1 MLKECGLNS
10 FYFFLFR
17 LAGSNAR
24 EAPSRPPP
32 PQFTPSAGSAPM
44 TPMAPMAAAAA
55 SPPHMPVPGQYPGKL
70 LSALL
75 SIFDRIRFDCVK

>member
-1 MLKECGLNS
+1 MALIH
-10 FYFFLFR
+10 FIFFIFLFR
-17 LAGSNAR
+17 LAGSNVR

-44 TPMAPMAAAAA
+44 TPMAAAAA

-70 LSALL
+70 LSELL